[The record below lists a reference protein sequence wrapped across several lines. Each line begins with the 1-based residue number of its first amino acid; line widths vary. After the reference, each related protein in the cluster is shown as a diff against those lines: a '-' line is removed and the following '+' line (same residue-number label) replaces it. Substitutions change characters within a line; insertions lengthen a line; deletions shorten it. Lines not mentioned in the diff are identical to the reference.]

1 MTQVGVEVSKELK
14 KTTEYM
20 VRSSTADNVTVSIV
34 VQILE
39 NLVGVVKKDERVA
52 HNVFASVNNL
62 LEIKKKIIEESERG
76 SHSATR

>member
-20 VRSSTADNVTVSIV
+20 VRSSTGDNVTVSIV

-62 LEIKKKIIEESERG
+62 LEIEKKIIEESERG

>member
-39 NLVGVVKKDERVA
+39 NLVGVVKKDERIV

-62 LEIKKKIIEESERG
+62 LEIKTKIIEESERG

>member
-39 NLVGVVKKDERVA
+39 NLVGVVKKDERVV